1 MKRTILL
8 LAFLL
13 TMTVGRAGNINYR
26 DTVAKTIAVVN
37 DYWQA
42 HHSADSP
49 AFWNWAAYH
58 TGNMEAYRLLG
69 CQRWLDYS
77 EQWADHNA
85 WAGPPRR
92 TPHDGP
98 TANTA
103 RTSSTCSSPTGRFAS
118 RPT

>member
-8 LAFLL
+8 LALLL

-77 EQWADHNA
+77 ERWADHNA
-85 WAGPPRR
+85 WSGATEKDP
-92 TPHDGP
+92 
-98 TANTA
+98 A
-103 RTSSTCSSPTGRFAS
+103 RWTYRKYGEDQQHVLFAD
-118 RPT
+118 